1 MTGPAATVAAALG
14 GQRRGACWVACCP
27 AHEDREPS
35 LSIRDGAAGRLLV
48 HCHAG
53 CSQNEVIEALGR
65 RGLWQAGRRSSGPSE
80 TTMARRPDPARI
92 TTALELWHRSQPAEG
107 TIVASYLASRGLVL
121 PRSTAGRL
129 RFHRGVRHPSG
140 GVWPA
145 MVALVTDGADDRP
158 LGIHRTLLAP
168 AGGGKAAV
176 RPQKM
181 MLGPCAGGAVRLA
194 EADVR
199 VMIGE
204 GIETCLAAMQATGL
218 PAWAALST
226 SGMRRLDLPERI
238 REVVVLADAD
248 PPGEAAAEV
257 AARRWQSEG
266 RRVRIARPPV
276 GKDFNDALVIEHE
289 DGA

>member
-1 MTGPAATVAAALG
+1 MAGRSGKRRPVGGGYGQAARFGAHLGSSRAVAPVAAG
-14 GQRRGACWVACCP
+14 GGFHC
-27 AHEDREPS
+27 RELP
-35 LSIRDGAAGRLLV
+35 GV
-48 HCHAG
+48 
-53 CSQNEVIEALGR
+53 
-65 RGLWQAGRRSSGPSE
+65 P
-80 TTMARRPDPARI
+80 
-92 TTALELWHRSQPAEG
+92 
-107 TIVASYLASRGLVL
+107 GLVL

-129 RFHRGVRHPSG
+129 RFHQGVRHPSG

-145 MVALVTDGADDRP
+145 MMALVTDGADDRP

-176 RPQKM
+176 RPQRM

-194 EADVR
+194 EADLR
-199 VMIGE
+199 VMVGE

-226 SGMRRLDLPERI
+226 SGMRRLDLPECI

-248 PPGEAAAEV
+248 PPGEAAAEA